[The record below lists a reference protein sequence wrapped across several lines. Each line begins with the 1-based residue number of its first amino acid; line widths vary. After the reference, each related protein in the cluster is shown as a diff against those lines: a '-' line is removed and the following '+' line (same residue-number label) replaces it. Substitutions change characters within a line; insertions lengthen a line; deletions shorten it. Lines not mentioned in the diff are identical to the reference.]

1 MVGLW
6 NVIVKEEGVDLR
18 DCGSLLVAAIQACPS
33 PTFLQRPV
41 FVQELTLPID
51 MALAPEP
58 PPPPAPSTPPQITEW
73 LLVSSAMATL
83 LPFLVF

>member
-18 DCGSLLVAAIQACPS
+18 DCGSLQVAAIQACPF

-41 FVQELTLPID
+41 FAQELTLPID

-58 PPPPAPSTPPQITEW
+58 PPPTHPPRSQSDSW
-73 LLVSSAMATL
+73 
-83 LPFLVF
+83 